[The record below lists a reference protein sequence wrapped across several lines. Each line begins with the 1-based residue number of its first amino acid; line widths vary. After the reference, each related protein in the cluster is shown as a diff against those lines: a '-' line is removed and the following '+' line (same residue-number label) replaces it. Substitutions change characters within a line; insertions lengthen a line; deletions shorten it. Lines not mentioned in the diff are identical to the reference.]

1 MIQNLIFKSIFLEI
15 FFRAYN
21 FCIFIH
27 TFQRTSSEFSIISDC
42 LAESLK
48 ASKNY
53 RKISLILQY
62 SFAQKTSLIYEPQ
75 LIWHLK
81 WYALETQPKAFPNLQ
96 KIFQQTCFCL
106 VSQKIF
112 ALHRFLTAKTAFL
125 KHFESK
131 CPFIAVYLRK
141 KRRIKILSHGRREGG
156 WEEAK

>member
-27 TFQRTSSEFSIISDC
+27 TFLRTSSEFSIISDC

-75 LIWHLK
+75 LI
-81 WYALETQPKAFPNLQ
+81 
-96 KIFQQTCFCL
+96 
-106 VSQKIF
+106 
-112 ALHRFLTAKTAFL
+112 
-125 KHFESK
+125 
-131 CPFIAVYLRK
+131 
-141 KRRIKILSHGRREGG
+141 
-156 WEEAK
+156 